1 MIEQINF
8 SVVII
13 FVGIIAGSIIALM
26 FAAPGAVKEY
36 KQKLA
41 TNRRQGVRGSD
52 TTSSET
58 IIDIGLT
65 TYMEELS
72 RCTNINKIK
81 ILKQNIAKTISETEF
96 KSTSQVHL
104 HRAEAVKKWLKTFSI
119 EQHIKDLKATKVSQQ
134 IEFDTKKKDFKL
146 MIIK

>member
-8 SVVII
+8 SIVII
-13 FVGIIAGSIIALM
+13 FAGVIMGSVLVLL
-26 FAAPGAVKEY
+26 FATPGALKEY

-41 TNRRQGVRGSD
+41 ADKRHSGGSD
-52 TTSSET
+52 ANSTES

-65 TYMEELS
+65 AYMEELS
-72 RCTNINKIK
+72 RCADLNKIK
-81 ILKQNIAKTISETEF
+81 KLKQNISKTISETEF

-104 HRAEAVKKWLKTFSI
+104 HRADSVKKWLKTFSI
-119 EQHIKDLKATKVSQQ
+119 DQHIKDLKATKVSQQ
-134 IEFDTKKKDFKL
+134 IEFDKKKKDFKL

>member
-13 FVGIIAGSIIALM
+13 FISIIAVSILALM
-26 FAAPGAVKEY
+26 FATPGAVKEY

-41 TNRRQGVRGSD
+41 TNKKKSMHASD
-52 TTSSET
+52 ATNTESV
-58 IIDIGLT
+58 IDIGLT

-72 RCTNINKIK
+72 RCTNLDKIK
-81 ILKQNIAKTISETEF
+81 RLKQNIAKTIAETEF

-104 HRAEAVKKWLKTFSI
+104 HRAESVKKWLKTFSI

-134 IEFDTKKKDFKL
+134 IEFDSKKKDFKL